1 MGRHACVSVCRN
13 RQECLSSPLR
23 LEYPAWA
30 TASGRT
36 TEVPMHDEFTAR
48 QRAITLR
55 LSGRPVQYICQALGR
70 SEFWFHKWWRRY
82 LESGAEGLYD
92 LTHATHHVA
101 QRIAPELERA
111 ILSVRRRLQAH
122 ATPATRYRLIGAPAI
137 PAELKALDIRPLPNP
152 RTVERVLQRNGL
164 TAPRVRL
171 APLLPRQAWPG
182 PQARAS
188 NELHEVDLVGPVYLL
203 GSGHRYYIW
212 VGKDIFDGAVCLR
225 LADSRKMDEVL
236 WFLGECWKDLGRPEQ
251 VQFDNARELC
261 GWGQSARALSRVIRL
276 CLRQGV
282 SPVFIPE
289 GEPQFNGSVE
299 NFNGWFQPRLF
310 DHRFTRPG
318 DLRRELVR
326 LQEAVNTQHVHPRL
340 GGKTPAQH
348 RRGLR
353 LQKLPASFV
362 IPTERLPLAAGRVT
376 FIRRVSVA
384 GTVTVLSQSFRVG
397 KRHRGLYLRLV
408 IDTGRGWLT
417 AYLNGRVLKRWP
429 YKLLND

>member
-1 MGRHACVSVCRN
+1 
-13 RQECLSSPLR
+13 
-23 LEYPAWA
+23 
-30 TASGRT
+30 
-36 TEVPMHDEFTAR
+36 MHDEFTAR

-55 LSGRPVQYICQALGR
+55 LSGRPVRYICQALGR

-82 LESGAEGLYD
+82 LEAGAEGLYD

-111 ILSVRRRLQAH
+111 ILSIRRRLQAH
-122 ATPATRYRLIGAPAI
+122 ASPATRYRLIGAPAI
-137 PAELKALDIRPLPNP
+137 LAKLKALDIRPLPNP
-152 RTVERVLQRNGL
+152 RTIERVPQRHGL

-171 APLLPRQAWPG
+171 APLLPRQEYPG

-188 NELHEVDLVGPVYLL
+188 NQLHEVDLVGPVYLK
-203 GSGHRYYIW
+203 GRSHRYYIW
-212 VGKDIFDGAVCLR
+212 VGKDAFDGAVCLR
-225 LADSRKMDEVL
+225 LAGSRRMDEVL
-236 WFLGECWKDLGRPEQ
+236 GFLGECWKDLGRPAQ

-261 GWGQSARALSRVIRL
+261 GWGAAARHLSRVIRL
-276 CLRQGV
+276 CLRFGV
-282 SPVFIPE
+282 EPVFIPAGMPE
-289 GEPQFNGSVE
+289 HNGSVE

-310 DHRFTRPG
+310 QRRFTRPG

-340 GGKTPAQH
+340 GGLTPAQH
-348 RRGLR
+348 RRKSR
-353 LQKLPASFV
+353 LSKLPASFV
-362 IPTERLPLAAGRVT
+362 VPTDRQPIAAGRVT
-376 FIRRVSVA
+376 FIRRVSPA

-429 YKLLND
+429 YELLNH

>member
-1 MGRHACVSVCRN
+1 MN
-13 RQECLSSPLR
+13 
-23 LEYPAWA
+23 
-30 TASGRT
+30 
-36 TEVPMHDEFTAR
+36 DELTAR
-48 QRAITLR
+48 QRAINLR
-55 LSGRPVQYICQALGR
+55 LAGRSVKYICSTLGR
-70 SEFWFHKWWRRY
+70 VEAWFHKWWRRY
-82 LESGAEGLYD
+82 LEDGPEGLFD
-92 LTHATHHVA
+92 LTRANHHVA
-101 QRIAPELERA
+101 QRIPPELERT

-122 ATPATRYRLIGAPAI
+122 ATPATRYRLIGACAI
-137 PAELKALDIRPLPNP
+137 LAELKGLGVRPLPCE
-152 RTVERVLQRNGL
+152 RTIERVLQRNGL

-171 APLLPRQAWPG
+171 APLLPRQDYPG

-188 NELHEVDLVGPVYLL
+188 NDLHEVDLVGPIYLL

-212 VGKDIFDGAVCLR
+212 VGKDVFDGAACLR
-225 LADSRKMDEVL
+225 LAESRRMDEVL
-236 WFLGECWKDLGRPEQ
+236 GFLGECWKDLGRPEQ
-251 VQFDNARELC
+251 VQFDTPRELC
-261 GWGQSARALSRVIRL
+261 GWGTSARTLSRVIRL
-276 CLRQGV
+276 CLRYGV

-299 NFNGWFQPRLF
+299 NFNGWFQGPLF
-310 DHRFTRPG
+310 DRRFRRPG

-340 GGKTPAQH
+340 GGQTPAQH

-362 IPTERLPLAAGRVT
+362 VPTDRQPIAAGRVT

-384 GTVTVLSQSFRVG
+384 GTVTVLSQTFRVG
-397 KRHRGLYLRLV
+397 KTHRGLYLRPV
-408 IDTGRGWLT
+408 IGTGRGCLT

>member
-1 MGRHACVSVCRN
+1 MNDELAARH
-13 RQECLSSPLR
+13 
-23 LEYPAWA
+23 
-30 TASGRT
+30 
-36 TEVPMHDEFTAR
+36 
-48 QRAITLR
+48 RAITLR
-55 LSGRPVQYICQALGR
+55 LAGRTVKAICAAVGR
-70 SEFWFHKWWRRY
+70 SKVWFHKWWGRY
-82 LESGAEGLYD
+82 LEAGPSGLYD
-92 LTHATHHVA
+92 LTRSNHHIA
-101 QRIAPELERA
+101 QRISPELERT

-122 ATPATRYRLIGAPAI
+122 ASPATRYSLIGARAI
-137 PAELKALDIRPLPNP
+137 LAELKVLDVHPLPNP
-152 RTVERVLQRNGL
+152 RTIERVLERNGL

-171 APLLPRQAWPG
+171 APLLPRQEWPG

-188 NELHEVDLVGPVYLL
+188 NELHEVDLVGPVYLK

-212 VGKDIFDGAVCLR
+212 VGKDVFDGAVCLR
-225 LADSRKMDEVL
+225 LACSRKMDEVL

-251 VQFDNARELC
+251 VQLDNARELC
-261 GWGQSARALSRVIRL
+261 GWGQSASALSRVIRL
-276 CLRQGV
+276 CLRHGV

-318 DLRRELVR
+318 DLRRELAR

-340 GGKTPAQH
+340 GGQTPAQH

-362 IPTERLPLAAGRVT
+362 VPLERQAVAEGRVT

-384 GTVTVLSQSFRVG
+384 GTVTVLSQAFRVG

-408 IDTGRGWLT
+408 VDTGRGWLT

>member
-1 MGRHACVSVCRN
+1 M
-13 RQECLSSPLR
+13 Q
-23 LEYPAWA
+23 
-30 TASGRT
+30 
-36 TEVPMHDEFTAR
+36 DEFAAR

-55 LSGRPVQYICQALGR
+55 LGGRPVKSICQALGR

-111 ILSVRRRLQAH
+111 IPSIRRRLQAH
-122 ATPATRYRLIGAPAI
+122 ASPATRYRLIGAPAI
-137 PAELKALDIRPLPNP
+137 LAELKALDIRPLPNP
-152 RTVERVLQRNGL
+152 RTIERVLQRNGL

-171 APLLPRQAWPG
+171 APLLPRQEYPG
-182 PQARAS
+182 PQARSS
-188 NELHEVDLVGPVYLL
+188 NELHQVDLVGPVYLK

-212 VGKDIFDGAVCLR
+212 VGKDAFDGAVCLR
-225 LADSRKMDEVL
+225 LASSRRMDEVL
-236 WFLGECWKDLGRPEQ
+236 GSLGVCWKDLGRPAQ
-251 VQFDNARELC
+251 VQLDNARELS
-261 GWGQSARALSRVIRL
+261 GWGPAARTLSRVIRL
-276 CLRQGV
+276 CLRFGV
-282 SPVFIPE
+282 SPVFIPV

-299 NFNGWFQPRLF
+299 NFNGWFQEPLLQRKF
-310 DHRFTRPG
+310 HRPG

-353 LQKLPASFV
+353 LQKLPKSFV
-362 IPTERLPLAAGRVT
+362 APTGRLPLAAGHGTV
-376 FIRRVSVA
+376 IRRVSVA
-384 GTVTVLSQSFRVG
+384 GTVTILSQSFRVG
-397 KRHRGLYLRLV
+397 KKHKGLYLRLV
-408 IDTGRGWLT
+408 LDTGRGYLT